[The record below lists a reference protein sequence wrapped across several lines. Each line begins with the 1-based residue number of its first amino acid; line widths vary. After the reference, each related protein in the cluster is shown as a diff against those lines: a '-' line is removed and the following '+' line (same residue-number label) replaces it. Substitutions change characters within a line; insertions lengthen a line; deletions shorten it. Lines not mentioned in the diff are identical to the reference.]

1 MCVNGKDGV
10 EIPSKTNFIGYWNLH
25 LNNHT
30 PALFRISQVG
40 GNKNASTYVDD
51 FTLYYTGE
59 EGGPLDYI
67 IGDVNGDGEVGI
79 ADINAVIDLILGG
92 TADDDTLVRAD
103 VNSDGEIGIADV
115 NAVIDIVLK

>member
-1 MCVNGKDGV
+1 M
-10 EIPSKTNFIGYWNLH
+10 
-25 LNNHT
+25 
-30 PALFRISQVG
+30 G

-103 VNSDGEIGIADV
+103 VNEDGEIGIADV